1 MKASRS
7 LLYLAGLLWLAALSL
22 PGQTPLVPAPFSVL
36 VFSKT
41 TMYRHASITNGI
53 AAIRRLG
60 EENGFVVDA
69 TEDSSVFTVTNLA
82 RYRAVV
88 FLSTSGDILNE
99 EQQTAFQHYLNSG
112 GGLAAVHA
120 GIAGGVATE
129 GGWGWYGQLCC
140 TEFTN
145 HSAIVEASV
154 RVEDTGNSS
163 TAHLPN
169 LWVRTDEWYN
179 FIANPRGKVRVLAS
193 LDESTYKGGTMGHD
207 HPVAWCRAIDRGRF
221 WYTALGH
228 TEASYTEPG
237 FLRHLLGGIQIA
249 AGVKPA
255 DFTPN
260 EDQRFKKTVLDRSA
274 HDPMEIAVAKDGRV
288 FYIERLGVVKLCQ
301 PETQT
306 AKVIGKLP
314 VFETLDNGLL
324 GITLDPDFLRNH
336 WLYLFY
342 SPVGVNENRVARFT
356 LNPDASGLDLASEKI
371 LLRIPVQ
378 REQPICHTGG
388 SLAFD
393 THGILYISTGDNVN
407 PFASDGFSP
416 SDERPGRAPWDAQ
429 GTSANANDLRGKILR
444 VHPEPD
450 GSVTIPKENLFPPG
464 TPNTRPEIYVMG
476 CRNPFR
482 IGLDARSGFL
492 YWGEVGPDAQS
503 FKAERGPAGF
513 DEVNQARAAG
523 NFGWPHFVADNKP
536 YRRYDFATKTSGEL
550 WDAARPINTSPNN
563 TGPRELPVAQPA
575 LIAYP
580 YSASTRFPL
589 TGSGGRS
596 AMAGP
601 VYYFDA
607 ALKSPRKLPAAYDH
621 TLFIYDWMR
630 SWILAV
636 KLDSQERIA
645 SMKRFLPATEFK
657 RPMDMELGP
666 DGALYVMEWGTQ
678 YNGGNSDA
686 QIVRVDYG
694 ENAEAAMQAVR

>member
-1 MKASRS
+1 MK
-7 LLYLAGLLWLAALSL
+7 LLRVLPCLAGLLWLMASSMPGPTFAAS
-22 PGQTPLVPAPFSVL
+22 APFSVL

-53 AAIRRLG
+53 AAIGKLG
-60 EENGFVVDA
+60 AENGFTVDA
-69 TEDSSVFTVTNLA
+69 TEDSSTFTPENLK
-82 RYRAVV
+82 RYQAVV
-88 FLSTSGDILNE
+88 FLSTSGDILDE
-99 EQQTAFQHYLNSG
+99 AQQTAFRSYLTNG
-112 GGLAAVHA
+112 GGLAGVHA
-120 GIAGGVATE
+120 AVAGKVATE
-129 GGWGWYGQLCC
+129 GSWPWYVEQFC
-140 TEFTN
+140 TGFDN
-145 HSAIVEASV
+145 HEAIEQATV
-154 RVEDTGNSS
+154 RVEDRTNAS
-163 TAHLPN
+163 TAHLPAQ
-169 LWVRTDEWYN
+169 WSRTDEWYN
-179 FIANPRGKVRVLAS
+179 FTASPRGRVHVLAA
-193 LDESTYKGGTMGHD
+193 LDEKSFHGGTMGSD
-207 HPVAWCRAIDRGRF
+207 HPVAWCRLIGKGRL

-228 TEASYTEPG
+228 TEASYDEPH
-237 FLRHLLGGIQIA
+237 FLKHLLGGIQIA

-260 EDQRFKKTVLDRSA
+260 EDPRFKKVVLDRSA
-274 HDPMEIAVAKDGRV
+274 RDPMEIAVAKDGRV
-288 FYIERLGVVKLCQ
+288 LYVERLGVVKLCR

-306 AKVIGKLP
+306 ARLIGKLA

-324 GITLDPDFLRNH
+324 GLTLDPDFARNG

-356 LNPDASGLDLASEKI
+356 LNGGAIDLASEKI

-388 SLAFD
+388 SMAFD
-393 THGILYISTGDNVN
+393 AQGNLYISTGDNVN

-416 SDERPGRAPWDAQ
+416 SDGRPGRAPWDAQ

-444 VHPEPD
+444 VHPEKD
-450 GSVTIPKENLFPPG
+450 GTVTIPKGNLFPSG

-482 IGLDARSGFL
+482 IGVDAHNGFL
-492 YWGEVGPDAQS
+492 YWGEVGPDAQAP
-503 FKAERGPAGF
+503 KTERGPAGF
-513 DEVNQARAAG
+513 DEMNQARAAG

-536 YRRYDFATKTSGEL
+536 YRRYDFAAKTSGEP
-550 WDAARPINTSPNN
+550 WDAAHPINTSPNN
-563 TGPRELPVAQPA
+563 TGPRELPPAQPA
-575 LIAYP
+575 LMAYP

-601 VYYFDA
+601 VYHFDA
-607 ALKSPRKLPAAYDH
+607 ALKSPRKLPAEFDH
-621 TLFIYDWMR
+621 TLFVYDWMR

-636 KLDSQERIA
+636 KLDGQDRIV

-678 YNGGNSDA
+678 YNGGNADA
-686 QIVRVDYG
+686 QIVRIDYH
-694 ENAEAAMQAVR
+694 ENPEAQTHAAR